1 MGGGFGVSGLGFRG
15 VTEKG
20 LDFRHVKIVKLTF
33 KVMGSL
39 SKLKTDD
46 PNVKGTFSGV

>member
-1 MGGGFGVSGLGFRG
+1 M
-15 VTEKG
+15 TEKG
-20 LDFRHVKIVKLTF
+20 LDFRHVKIVKLT

-46 PNVKGTFSGV
+46 PSVKGTFSGG